1 MNRTAVKTLILAIIL
16 VVAAPFQSGAFA
28 ATDPTASSL
37 KIKAPSAIL
46 VDEKTGEVLWEKN
59 ADERRAAAS
68 TTKMMTALLALERE
82 DMDDTITV
90 GEEVETAGP
99 YGIKLSVGEQLV
111 LKDLLYA
118 LMLNS
123 ANDSALVIADHIGG
137 DVGKFIDLMN
147 TKATRIGAF
156 NTHYANPHGLFDK
169 TQYTTARDLAKIA
182 RYGLNNEDFK
192 TIVSTTQWKLNRSD
206 PKKLAVV
213 ENRNQLL
220 GLYPLATGIK
230 TGYIS
235 EAGYCLV
242 SSAET
247 DTVSVIA
254 VVLGASSYKRLFNES
269 QQVLDYGFS
278 LYEKKLLITEG
289 HKHRMVA
296 LKYGDELDL
305 IAKDDVEANVRRS
318 LETSTTTSLESDID
332 YPIKKGQVLGKIRVN
347 QAGREVASADL
358 IADRSIAKPSF
369 TKIARFYL
377 DRIWKSIF

>member
-1 MNRTAVKTLILAIIL
+1 MNRRAVKTLILAIIL

-28 ATDPTASSL
+28 ATDPTTSAL
-37 KIKAPSAIL
+37 KIKAPAAIL
-46 VDEKTGEVLWEKN
+46 IDEKTGEVLWEKN
-59 ADERRAAAS
+59 ADEKRAAAS
-68 TTKMMTALLALERE
+68 TTKIMTAILALERE
-82 DMDDTITV
+82 EMDDTITV
-90 GEEVETAGP
+90 GEEVAAAGP
-99 YGIKLSVGEQLV
+99 YGIKLSVGEQLA
-111 LKDLLYA
+111 LQDLLYA
-118 LMLNS
+118 LMLSS

-156 NTHYANPHGLFDK
+156 NTHYANPHGLSDK
-169 TQYTTARDLAKIA
+169 TQYTTARDLARIA

-192 TIVSTTQWKLNRSD
+192 TIVSTTEWKLNRSD
-206 PKKLAVV
+206 PKKLTVV
-213 ENRNQLL
+213 ENRNKLL
-220 GLYPLATGIK
+220 GIYPLATGIK

-278 LYEKKLLITEG
+278 LYEKKKLITKG

-296 LKYGDELDL
+296 LKYGEELDL
-305 IAKDDVEANVRRS
+305 VAKDDVEANVRRI
-318 LETSTTTSLESDID
+318 LDTSTTISLESDID
-332 YPIKKGQVLGKIRVN
+332 YPINKGQVLGKIKVN
-347 QAGREVASADL
+347 QAGRKVASTDL
-358 IADRSIAKPSF
+358 VAERSIEKPGF
-369 TKIARFYL
+369 GKIARFYL
-377 DRIWKSIF
+377 DRLWKSIF

>member
-1 MNRTAVKTLILAIIL
+1 MNRGAIKTLVIAIIL
-16 VVAAPFQSGAFA
+16 VVAAPFQGGAFA
-28 ATDPTASSL
+28 ATEPAASAL
-37 KIKAPSAIL
+37 KIQAPAAIL
-46 VDEKTGEVLWEKN
+46 IDERTGEVLWEKN

-68 TTKMMTALLALERE
+68 TTKMMTAILALERE
-82 DMDDTITV
+82 EMDDTITV
-90 GEEVETAGP
+90 GEEVADAGP
-99 YGIKLSVGEQLV
+99 YGIKLTVGEQLV

-137 DVGKFIDLMN
+137 DVGKFIELMN

-156 NTHYANPHGLFDK
+156 NTHYANPHGLSDK
-169 TQYTTARDLAKIA
+169 TQYTTARDLARIA

-192 TIVSTTQWKLNRSD
+192 TIVSTTEWKLNRSD
-206 PKKLAVV
+206 PKKLTVV

-220 GLYPLATGIK
+220 GLYPFATGIK
-230 TGYIS
+230 TGYIR

-247 DTVSVIA
+247 DTISMIA
-254 VVLGASSYKRLFNES
+254 VVLGSSSYQRLFNES

-278 LYEKKLLITEG
+278 LYEKKKLITKG
-289 HKHRMVA
+289 HKHEMVA

-305 IAKDDVEANVRRS
+305 VAKDDVEANVRRS
-318 LETSTTTSLESDID
+318 LETSTTISLESDID
-332 YPIKKGQVLGKIRVN
+332 YPIKKGQVLGKIKVY
-347 QAGREVASADL
+347 QAGRKVASTDL
-358 IADRSIAKPSF
+358 IAERSFEKPGFS
-369 TKIARFYL
+369 KIARFYL